1 MKLMSTDFAK
11 MEVEFLQ
18 LKEKFYNQEITVREE
33 ERLIEIESFLY
44 KTKEMYIE
52 IKNRY
57 DAELRKLEMETDD
70 LINKIK
76 ESTDFAKK
84 KKVEFLQIKEKFYNQ

>member
-11 MEVEFLQ
+11 MEDEFLQ

-33 ERLIEIESFLY
+33 ERLIEIESFIY
-44 KTKEMYIE
+44 ETKEMYIE

-57 DAELRKLEMETDD
+57 DAELRELEMETDN
-70 LINKIK
+70 LITKIK
-76 ESTDFAKK
+76 EATDFAKK
-84 KKVEFLQIKEKFYNQ
+84 MEVKFLQLKDTL

>member
-1 MKLMSTDFAK
+1 MSTDFAK

-44 KTKEMYIE
+44 ETKEMYIE

-57 DAELRKLEMETDD
+57 DAELRELEMETDD
-70 LINKIK
+70 LITKIK
-76 ESTDFAKK
+76 EATDFAKK
-84 KKVEFLQIKEKFYNQ
+84 MEIKFLQLKDTL

>member
-44 KTKEMYIE
+44 ETKEMYIE

-57 DAELRKLEMETDD
+57 DAELRELEMETDD
-70 LINKIK
+70 LITKIK
-76 ESTDFAKK
+76 EATDFAKK
-84 KKVEFLQIKEKFYNQ
+84 MEIKFLQLKDTL